1 MVAAAANDSRYSIS
15 VGINL
20 SHRLRLIPFILFRR
34 SSISVLHP
42 DLQIRSDFLVAIS
55 VLITKERDALEL
67 SSCRNVEHVGRIDDF
82 RLRVVV
88 VELQRNVVGSCSA
101 VADNSLAYH
110 FLSGN
115 SDCCSSFNLNTA
127 VDNQFGSKFAVADL
141 QQDGYAA
148 GELKSINIAGDG
160 TVVASYSNN
169 ITRAEAQLALT
180 NFRNPQGLTAV
191 GGNNWVESADSGA
204 PVDGKPGSGS
214 FGTLRAGALGESNV
228 DLTAELVNMMTA
240 QRAYQANAQTIKTQ
254 DQVMSTLV
262 NLR

>member
-20 SHRLRLIPFILFRR
+20 SHRLGLIPFFLFRR

-42 DLQIRSDFLVAIS
+42 DFQIRSDFLVAIS

-115 SDCCSSFNLNTA
+115 SDCCCSFNLNTA
-127 VDNQFGSKFAVADL
+127 VDNQFGSKLAILARS
-141 QQDGYAA
+141 
-148 GELKSINIAGDG
+148 ELEFNTCIFTRSDSRESLLGDQ
-160 TVVASYSNN
+160 V
-169 ITRAEAQLALT
+169 LT
-180 NFRNPQGLTAV
+180 DIEFCSANTFLDVFLTERSDVERNSRSMVDHCCFRNLHIAKLSLV
-191 GGNNWVESADSGA
+191 VRSVE
-204 PVDGKPGSGS
+204 V
-214 FGTLRAGALGESNV
+214 
-228 DLTAELVNMMTA
+228 
-240 QRAYQANAQTIKTQ
+240 
-254 DQVMSTLV
+254 
-262 NLR
+262 